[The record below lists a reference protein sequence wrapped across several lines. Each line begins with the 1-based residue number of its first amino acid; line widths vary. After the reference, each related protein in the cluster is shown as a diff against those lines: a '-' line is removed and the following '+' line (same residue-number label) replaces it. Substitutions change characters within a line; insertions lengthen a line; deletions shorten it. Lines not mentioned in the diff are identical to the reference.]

1 MELKTLIE
9 EADSLKKEIETLRPI
24 SRDLENKIIQKFR
37 LDWNYHSNNIEGNSL
52 TYGETKSFLLHGLT
66 AQGKPLKDH
75 LDIKGHNE
83 AILWLDDI
91 LKNNIPLTEKFIREL
106 HQLILVE
113 PYDSPAIT
121 PDGQQTTK
129 RINIG
134 EYKRQ
139 PNHVKTATGEIFY
152 FSTPEETP
160 AKMHEL
166 LAWYNDSL
174 DLMHPI
180 ILAAEFHYKFIIIHP
195 FDDGNGRISR
205 ILMNLILM
213 KNGYPPIVIKTNKK
227 DDYFRALRQADGGE
241 ETFFRK
247 YIIEQEIDSLNL
259 FLNGAKG
266 NEIEDDDDIDKQI
279 ALFKA
284 SINVEDA
291 KEERAI
297 PIQSKLFENS
307 IKPLLESAYNKVS
320 KFNDLFR
327 DVIFKSDIFNAVTLL
342 ETKSFKTIKYLE
354 NHINKSFNSNSS
366 FTQLKLTFTWT
377 DFDHVEYAPFS
388 CHSEVTIELSR
399 FKYVI
404 KYEDIKLERRYH
416 IDLNEKD
423 IKRIVNK
430 MASDILYRIQSETIE
445 KED

>member
-1 MELKTLIE
+1 MSGSGYNIAIVGQTGVGKSSLLNYLLDLDPNDGGAKTGVGAPVTKNGFHQYKHKIKDIPVCVF
-9 EADSLKKEIETLRPI
+9 DSWGLEVGKEDQWTK
-24 SRDLENKIIQKFR
+24 DLENELKNRGVDKPASKWFHSVFYCIAASGSRVQDADIKIIQKFR

-75 LDIKGHNE
+75 LDIKGHND

-91 LKNNIPLTEKFIREL
+91 LKNNTPLTEKFIREL

-121 PDGQQTTK
+121 ADGQKTTK

-166 LAWYNDSL
+166 LTWYNQSI
-174 DLMHPI
+174 DLIHPI
-180 ILAAEFHYKFIIIHP
+180 ILAAELHYKFITIHP

-227 DDYFRALRQADGGE
+227 DEYFRALRQADGGDDS
-241 ETFFRK
+241 FFRK
-247 YIIEQEIDSLNL
+247 YQ
-259 FLNGAKG
+259 
-266 NEIEDDDDIDKQI
+266 
-279 ALFKA
+279 
-284 SINVEDA
+284 
-291 KEERAI
+291 R
-297 PIQSKLFENS
+297 QS
-307 IKPLLESAYNKVS
+307 
-320 KFNDLFR
+320 R
-327 DVIFKSDIFNAVTLL
+327 
-342 ETKSFKTIKYLE
+342 
-354 NHINKSFNSNSS
+354 
-366 FTQLKLTFTWT
+366 T
-377 DFDHVEYAPFS
+377 DF
-388 CHSEVTIELSR
+388 
-399 FKYVI
+399 
-404 KYEDIKLERRYH
+404 
-416 IDLNEKD
+416 
-423 IKRIVNK
+423 
-430 MASDILYRIQSETIE
+430 
-445 KED
+445 